1 MSIPKQQKHLL
12 CIKQKVSEYSA
23 FECYIITVFSPAC
36 LVYYY
41 YEVWPNRQWK
51 VFTVTEQTLFSPF
64 LLHFCELLCF
74 VYSESHVICS
84 CSEAFSFTHM
94 LLATFTTMQT
104 RQWRCLNYNDNNN
117 PHHLHSLITSACFT
131 TYENKLVLHS
141 TVVSLS
147 VHYAHIGVH
156 TRKAGNFLHCLHRI
170 QKCTLIIFQHI
181 RGWSSSPP
189 PRGRRLSEAWYVHW
203 ECWVKTCCVGRAE
216 GSYWYVSNF
225 FSHNFPMDW
234 HCGGET
240 ECTNTLSVSRKK
252 PFWRCD
258 CAAIILLWI
267 FFKSEQSTV
276 WRTFQNLCFS
286 EFWAFAKIHYI
297 ITNY

>member
-1 MSIPKQQKHLL
+1 MRSDLTDSGKCSLSQSRH
-12 CIKQKVSEYSA
+12 C
-23 FECYIITVFSPAC
+23 F
-36 LVYYY
+36 
-41 YEVWPNRQWK
+41 
-51 VFTVTEQTLFSPF
+51 
-64 LLHFCELLCF
+64 LHFYELLCF

-181 RGWSSSPP
+181 RGWSFPP
-189 PRGRRLSEAWYVHW
+189 PPPIIWGMVCALGMLGQNMLCGEGRGVLLI
-203 ECWVKTCCVGRAE
+203 CKQ
-216 GSYWYVSNF
+216 F
-225 FSHNFPMDW
+225 FFP
-234 HCGGET
+234 
-240 ECTNTLSVSRKK
+240 
-252 PFWRCD
+252 
-258 CAAIILLWI
+258 
-267 FFKSEQSTV
+267 
-276 WRTFQNLCFS
+276 
-286 EFWAFAKIHYI
+286 
-297 ITNY
+297 